1 MQIVPTTTSLNTEGL
16 AKLFFREWYC
26 ENGLPLEIVSDCD
39 KLFLSRFWRTLHR
52 LTGIK
57 LKMSSSY
64 HPQTDGASER
74 TNKTVIQCIR
84 FAVERDQKGWANA
97 LPKVRF
103 NIMNTTNASTGYTP
117 FQLHF
122 GKSPRILPP
131 LMPSDNEADEEPTA
145 CELIE

>member
-1 MQIVPTTTSLNTEGL
+1 MQIVPTTTSLNAEGL

-103 NIMNTTNASTGYTP
+103 SVTSQRLVLLDLSVFGYLA
-117 FQLHF
+117 FDYLF
-122 GKSPRILPP
+122 LAARARRL
-131 LMPSDNEADEEPTA
+131 
-145 CELIE
+145 